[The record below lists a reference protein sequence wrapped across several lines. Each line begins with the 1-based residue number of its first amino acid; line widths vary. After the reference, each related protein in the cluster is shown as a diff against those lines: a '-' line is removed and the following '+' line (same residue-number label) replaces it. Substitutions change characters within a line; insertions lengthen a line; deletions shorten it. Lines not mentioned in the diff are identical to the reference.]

1 LGYILLAV
9 LQFIALARYPHQFAW
24 HSTSGA
30 VYLIV
35 LASMLL
41 TGVVG
46 VAQGLPKHRRPAGS
60 HANGA

>member
-1 LGYILLAV
+1 V
-9 LQFIALARYPHQFAW
+9 LQFIAIARYPHQFAW

-46 VAQGLPKHRRPAGS
+46 GARGLPKHRRLTGS
-60 HANGA
+60 HAHGV